1 MKLQILITQY
11 KETDEVVKPL
21 LDSIAI
27 QQSVD
32 FNEIGVIICNDGSD
46 VKLSSKLLSS
56 YPFRIEYY
64 QIPHKGVSGAR
75 NACLDRATAEYV
87 MFCDADDIFLNVCG
101 LYTVFLSI
109 AQGFDSLNSVFVEE
123 AISNTG
129 EPVYVS
135 HPNDSTF
142 IHGKVHRRQYLLEKQ
157 IRWDENLTVHE
168 DSYFNVLCQNL
179 SENVVYCD
187 TPFYLWKWRDGSIC
201 RSDRQFMLK
210 TYDKLLDSNDAL
222 VDEFVKRGILDKAMY
237 FFSHMVFETYYTM
250 NKPNWRNETNAE
262 YREKTEKRFKDFFL
276 KHKDLWN
283 NIPMW
288 DKVKVSDQARAKVVK
303 EGMLLEA
310 VSIFKWLENVTG
322 EPQCLQ
328 EE

>member
-1 MKLQILITQY
+1 
-11 KETDEVVKPL
+11 
-21 LDSIAI
+21 
-27 QQSVD
+27 
-32 FNEIGVIICNDGSD
+32 
-46 VKLSSKLLSS
+46 
-56 YPFRIEYY
+56 
-64 QIPHKGVSGAR
+64 
-75 NACLDRATAEYV
+75 
-87 MFCDADDIFLNVCG
+87 
-101 LYTVFLSI
+101 
-109 AQGFDSLNSVFVEE
+109 
-123 AISNTG
+123 
-129 EPVYVS
+129 
-135 HPNDSTF
+135 
-142 IHGKVHRRQYLLEKQ
+142 
-157 IRWDENLTVHE
+157 
-168 DSYFNVLCQNL
+168 
-179 SENVVYCD
+179 
-187 TPFYLWKWRDGSIC
+187 
-201 RSDRQFMLK
+201 MLK